1 MLFVKYL
8 SDIYKEHKESLMKK
22 YNGDIEMV
30 ERQMRYER
38 FVLNEHA
45 SFDYIYDK
53 RTATN
58 IGEIINKSLADI
70 EEENKAKLRGVFR
83 NIDFNS
89 EVVLGQTK
97 ERNAMLKITT

>member
-1 MLFVKYL
+1 MTHLGGKIDSSLYKDYILVMLFVKYV
-8 SDIYKEHKESLMKK
+8 SDIYKEHKELLMKK

-53 RTATN
+53 
-58 IGEIINKSLADI
+58 
-70 EEENKAKLRGVFR
+70 ENCNEHR
-83 NIDFNS
+83 
-89 EVVLGQTK
+89 
-97 ERNAMLKITT
+97 